1 METQIKFDKV
11 EIQHVEEFFSSPVGR
26 KVLEA
31 LDNKAEE
38 KNNLL
43 HTVNLT
49 SGAFQPEH
57 TGIRCQ
63 MAAAEVRTLKEVI
76 ETLMSFGDYYAD

>member
-1 METQIKFDKV
+1 MKPSFDESEIKTV
-11 EIQHVEEFFSSPVGR
+11 EDFFGSNVGK
-26 KVLEA
+26 KVLAA
-31 LDNKAEE
+31 LDNEAEE

-49 SGAFQPEH
+49 SGVFNPEH

-63 MAAAEVRTLKEVI
+63 MSAAEVRTLKQVVENLK
-76 ETLMSFGDYYAD
+76 TFGDSYAR